1 MFRKSIVICTTL
13 FVGQSNTP
21 KHRRKINGACGI
33 YFLRSDVAVLRQ
45 LTRRRRTG
53 TKRSVRSGEKDCERV
68 TAGKKLTAARR
79 ANLDLGHSAAEPTL
93 TARAWRQPPN

>member
-1 MFRKSIVICTTL
+1 MFRKSIVIFNTV

-33 YFLRSDVAVLRQ
+33 YFLRSAAAVLRQ

-53 TKRSVRSGEKDCERV
+53 TQRSARSGEQYCERV
-68 TAGKKLTAARR
+68 TAGKKLTTARR
-79 ANLDLGHSAAEPTL
+79 ANIDLGHSGAEPTL
-93 TARAWRQPPN
+93 TARARRQPPN